1 LSFDQ
6 HSKKEQSFDKLRTA
20 GSGIQPVTTTRFAP
34 SPTGLLHLGH
44 AWSAVQAH
52 EVARAAGGRFLL
64 RIEDIDETRCRPE
77 FTDAI
82 YRDLEWL
89 GLDWD
94 GPVLIQ
100 SERGETYRAAVQWL
114 AEQGLAYRCWCTRA
128 EIEAAASAPHD
139 GGPPAYPGTCKH
151 RTPPWPETPHCW
163 RISASAAGAPLI
175 DDFVIERKGAL
186 SSYMLACTLDDA
198 EQGVTD
204 IVRGRDI
211 EPLTP
216 GQMLLQQVFGWPS
229 PRYHHHPLIGT
240 TDGKR
245 LAKRN
250 KAPTLAAMREAGV
263 DGRALAADLRRG
275 VFPVGFGVL
284 AD

>member
-1 LSFDQ
+1 MPL
-6 HSKKEQSFDKLRTA
+6 
-20 GSGIQPVTTTRFAP
+20 TTRFAP

-52 EVARAAGGRFLL
+52 DLARTAGGRFIL
-64 RIEDIDETRCRPE
+64 RVEDIDETRCRPE
-77 FTDAI
+77 FPDAI
-82 YRDLEWL
+82 FRDLVWL

-100 SERGETYRAAVQWL
+100 SERGALYRAAVQQL

-128 EIEAAASAPHD
+128 EIEEAASAPHD
-139 GGPPAYPGTCKH
+139 GGPPRYPRTCKH
-151 RTPPWPETPHCW
+151 RTQPFPTGPHCW
-163 RISASAAGAPLI
+163 RIDASAAGAPEL
-175 DDFVIERKGAL
+175 DDFVIERKDAL

-198 EQGVTD
+198 QQGVTD
-204 IVRGRDI
+204 IVRGVDL
-211 EPLTP
+211 EPLTA
-216 GQMLLQQVFGWPS
+216 GQALLQRVFGWPT

-240 TDGKR
+240 AAGKR

-250 KAPTLAAMREAGV
+250 KAPTLAAMREAGM